1 MSTKPLSKLAELKL
15 KIDEKNAEV
24 LKIHDSVDEATGQ
37 KYTDDQVAKVK
48 ELNKEIEELEK
59 EATGTKEWQDSH
71 AAAIARSK
79 APAMDRI
86 HPGLIESINQKTL
99 GQEVLENPEFK
110 AYLDQLTDFGKR
122 APGKNER
129 VNSPAVQ
136 VKSLITGLSSTSAGA
151 FVVNDRKPIVDP
163 GTFYRP
169 LSLLDIITIGQTGS
183 DVVEYVREGA
193 HTNNAATVEEAT
205 ASDDDT
211 GAKPESAMLFSVV
224 TEAVATI
231 AHWVPATRRALA
243 DAPQMRTIIEQFLRY
258 GIREELED
266 QMITGNGAGDDFVG
280 VLNVSGNT
288 PQAWDTDILTTTR
301 KARTKVRTTG
311 RATPTAYVLNPA
323 DWETIDLMQDNEAR
337 YFFGGPSQMGTPR
350 LWGLPVVECEGM
362 TAGTGMVADWKL
374 AVLWDREQTNI
385 LISDSHADFFIRNLI
400 AVLAEMRAAF
410 GVLRPAAFVEIDLTA

>member
-1 MSTKPLSKLAELKL
+1 MTTKPLSKLAELKL
-15 KIDEKNAEV
+15 KIDEKNAKVIE
-24 LKIHDSVDEATGQ
+24 IHNAVDEEKGE
-37 KYTDDQVAKVK
+37 KYTPEQIAEVK
-48 ELNKEIEELEK
+48 KLNKEIEDFEK
-59 EATGTKEWQDSH
+59 EAVDTEEWQNSR
-71 AAAIARSK
+71 AAAEARAK
-79 APAMDRI
+79 APLMERI
-86 HPGLIESINQKTL
+86 HPGILNALNEKSL
-99 GQEVLENPEFK
+99 GDQVLENPEFK
-110 AYLDQLTDFGKR
+110 AYLDMLTDGGKR

-151 FVVNDRKPIVDP
+151 FVVNDRKPIVDA

-169 LSLLDIITIGQTGS
+169 LSLMDIITVGQTGS
-183 DVVEYVREGA
+183 DVVEYVREGT
-193 HTNNAATVEEAT
+193 HTNAAASVEEAT
-205 ASDDDT
+205 ATDDEVGT
-211 GAKPESAMLFSVV
+211 KPESAMVFSVV
-224 TEAVATI
+224 TEAVSTI

-266 QMITGNGAGDDFVG
+266 QMITGNSVGDDFTG

-362 TAGTGMVADWKL
+362 TSGTGMVADWKL

-385 LISDSHADFFIRNLI
+385 LISDSHADFFIKNLI

-410 GVLRPAAFVEIDLTA
+410 GILRPAAFVEIDLTA